1 MTPMTRTFVEGRYVP
16 AGPWAARK
24 IARQVQHLVA
34 DYRAGERRD
43 GEGRAIFDAQGD
55 VAGQPAARAI
65 LTAAIGP
72 KVAFHRLILSPGP
85 RAGVVRPLD
94 LRTWTRLLLMDLG
107 HELGQQ
113 LVWGPPSTATP
124 TSRTSMCCS
133 PARPSGPT
141 GRTRGRCGVWSCAA
155 SITSPM
161 ASYASAGTCAR
172 PRSARSTATGP
183 PRDGPREWTDGRSTL
198 MKSVERVRGEES
210 GETCPW
216 CDDAAER
223 LVNPYATHARIG
235 EAHQRLARVRDAT
248 TEIQMAVTAAH
259 ALLTFGAS

>member
-24 IARQVQHLVA
+24 IERQVQHLVA

-55 VAGQPAARAI
+55 VAGQPAARAL

-113 LVWGPPSTATP
+113 LVWVAAVHRNTDEPHVHVLLAGAAA
-124 TSRTSMCCS
+124 RTHW
-133 PARPSGPT
+133 PHEG
-141 GRTRGRCGVWSCAA
+141 
-155 SITSPM
+155 
-161 ASYASAGTCAR
+161 
-172 PRSARSTATGP
+172 
-183 PRDGPREWTDGRSTL
+183 
-198 MKSVERVRGEES
+198 KVRGVELRRVHYVP
-210 GETCPW
+210 GGFIRQRG
-216 CDDAAER
+216 DVRAAEIR
-223 LVNPYATHARIG
+223 ALNG
-235 EAHQRLARVRDAT
+235 DG
-248 TEIQMAVTAAH
+248 TAA
-259 ALLTFGAS
+259 